1 MTRRTFEM
9 SCSLALMCCLAGL
22 ILTGCHHTEK
32 FSEGDM
38 VSDFIPRELQKQP
51 IPEYVIEPPDILL
64 VDAVSVIPK
73 PPYRVSPGDILLA
86 RVANA
91 FEADPIAGA
100 FPVEPDGT
108 INLGASYG
116 SISVA
121 GKTIPEAR
129 AVVVEALGK
138 IIKEPKV
145 FLALGQSR
153 AMQQIRGQHLVT
165 PDGYVRLG
173 LYGAAKVV
181 GMTIPEAKKAIEA
194 QLGQYLQEPEISLD
208 VLAYNSK
215 LYYVIFDGGG
225 NGQTILRLPIT
236 GNDTVLDAIAQAGG
250 LTSVSA
256 QQIWVARPSPA
267 GACCDQILPV
277 DWCAITTRG
286 RTATNYQL
294 LPGDRIFVKADPLIT
309 TDTRISRVLAPIERL
324 FGFTL
329 LGTATFQ
336 SVRNIGNNNAGGGGG
351 GGGNNNNFGFGR

>member
-1 MTRRTFEM
+1 MNRRTFEA
-9 SCSLALMCCLAGL
+9 SCPLALMCCLAGL
-22 ILTGCHHTEK
+22 LFTGCHHTEK
-32 FSEGDM
+32 VSEGDM
-38 VSDFIPRELQKQP
+38 VSNFIPRELQKQP
-51 IPEYVIEPPDILL
+51 LPEYIIEPPDILL

-73 PPYRVSPGDILLA
+73 PPYLVSPGDVLLA

-91 FEADPIAGA
+91 FETDPISGA

-116 SISVA
+116 SISVT
-121 GKTIPEAR
+121 GKTITEAR
-129 AVVVEALGK
+129 SAVVEALGK

-153 AMQQIRGQHLVT
+153 AMQQVRGQHLVT

-181 GMTIPEAKKAIEA
+181 GLTVPEAKKAIEA
-194 QLGQYLQEPEISLD
+194 HLSQYLQDPEISLD

-225 NGQTILRLPIT
+225 NGQTILRLPVT

-250 LTSVSA
+250 LTAVSA
-256 QQIWVARPSPA
+256 QQIWVARPAPA

-294 LPGDRIFVKADPLIT
+294 LPGDRLYVKADPLIT
-309 TDTRISRVLAPIERL
+309 TNTFLTRLFAPIERVL
-324 FGFTL
+324 GITL
-329 LGTATFQ
+329 LGNSTFRA
-336 SVRNIGNNNAGGGGG
+336 VVAPLNNNGNGNGNNNGF
-351 GGGNNNNFGFGR
+351 NNGFNR